1 MTRPLRGACHLS
13 AAAGHATAQPAAS
26 PPPPAHRLH
35 PRPKR
40 AATSAPR
47 VAAVQGA
54 APPPRGLPHPA
65 PRAQAAAAQALG
77 AQHADV
83 NNAGGR
89 APGSRPLRLPALPVK
104 VSAAGLLW
112 TPRGALPPRQQSVAA
127 LPAGARVSNCQA
139 REAAGR
145 LTGGTGGRKGLGIR
159 WAEGEER
166 VTRWKSP
173 QIGSN
178 KPDPCR

>member
-1 MTRPLRGACHLS
+1 MQQH
-13 AAAGHATAQPAAS
+13 S
-26 PPPPAHRLH
+26 PPHPLPHQLTASIPDRSARPRLH
-35 PRPKR
+35 PGSLPFRGP
-40 AATSAPR
+40 
-47 VAAVQGA
+47 
-54 APPPRGLPHPA
+54 PPPRGLPHPA

-112 TPRGALPPRQQSVAA
+112 TPRGALPPRQRSVAA

-145 LTGGTGGRKGLGIR
+145 LTGGTGARKGRGIR